1 MRLVEKVLYK
11 AVSVA
16 LADTG
21 CTEDFVHLVVQFG
34 LVEARRACRKVLL
47 A

>member
-1 MRLVEKVLYK
+1 MRLVEKVFCK
-11 AVSVA
+11 AVQVA

-21 CTEDFVHLVVQFG
+21 CTEDFVQLVVQFG
-34 LVEARRACRKVLL
+34 LVEARKACKKLMF